1 MSQSTSTSDKI
12 AISNGIITIDGFAA
26 PLASIMGVETGE
38 GGHIARSAFILL
50 TCLVC
55 PIASMFLATLI
66 QEQPL
71 RLILTVAT
79 AAGPFVGIIV
89 SQLWKKPWAVIA
101 EFPTQYRCIYSSND
115 KAEVEAITATIRK
128 ALPKG

>member
-1 MSQSTSTSDKI
+1 MNQSTSNKV

-38 GGHIARSAFILL
+38 GGHVARSAFILL

-55 PIASMFLATLI
+55 PIASMVLFTVI
-66 QEQPL
+66 HEQPL
-71 RLILTVAT
+71 RMILGLAT
-79 AAGPFVGIIV
+79 AAGPIIGIVI

-101 EFPTQYRCIYSSND
+101 EFPTQYRCIYSSGD
-115 KAEVEAITATIRK
+115 KSEVEAITSTIRK
-128 ALPKG
+128 ALPH